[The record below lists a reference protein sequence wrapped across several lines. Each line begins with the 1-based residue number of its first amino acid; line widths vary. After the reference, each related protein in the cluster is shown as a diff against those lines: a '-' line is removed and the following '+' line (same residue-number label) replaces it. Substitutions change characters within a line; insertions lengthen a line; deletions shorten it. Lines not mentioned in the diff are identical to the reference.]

1 MLDLRP
7 PAPPGSFIAGRN
19 PAAKLVVAAVISLTV
34 LTSVD
39 WLTPG
44 LMLAVCLVL
53 LPLCGVNARLLL
65 RRVRY
70 LLLAAG
76 SVAVVSTLF
85 AADKTGAVWWE
96 FGPILITSSAA
107 ETGVSLALR
116 VLAVAIPGVLIFT
129 TTDPTELADSLVQQW
144 RMPARF
150 AIGALAALR
159 LLPMLTV
166 EWRMLAMARR
176 ARGLDS
182 GGNPIAAVKLFASTM
197 FGLLVS
203 AIRRATRLA
212 TAMDARGFDSQVPR
226 TVARPQRVR
235 PADWLMVL
243 IVLVVCG
250 AVLAVS
256 IGSGVHRPLW
266 G

>member
-7 PAPPGSFIAGRN
+7 LAPPDSFIGSRN
-19 PAAKLVVAAVISLTV
+19 PAAKLTVAAVISLTV

-39 WLTPG
+39 WLTPS
-44 LMLAVCLVL
+44 LMLAVCLAL
-53 LPLCGVNARLLL
+53 LPLCGVHPTRLL

-70 LLLAAG
+70 LLVAAG
-76 SVAVVSTLF
+76 SVAVVSTVF
-85 AADKTGAVWWE
+85 AADKTGTVWWE
-96 FGPILITSSAA
+96 FGPILVTSAAA
-107 ETGVSLALR
+107 ETGASLALR
-116 VLAVAIPGVLIFT
+116 VLAVAIPGILIFT
-129 TTDPTELADSLVQQW
+129 TTDPTELADSLIQQW
-144 RMPARF
+144 RVPGRF

-159 LLPMLTV
+159 LLPMLTA

-182 GGNPIAAVKLFASTM
+182 GGNPVRAVKLFASTM

-226 TVARPQRVR
+226 TIARPQRVR
-235 PADWLMVL
+235 LSDWVM
-243 IVLVVCG
+243 VLVVLVICA

-256 IGSGVHRPLW
+256 VGSGVHRPLW